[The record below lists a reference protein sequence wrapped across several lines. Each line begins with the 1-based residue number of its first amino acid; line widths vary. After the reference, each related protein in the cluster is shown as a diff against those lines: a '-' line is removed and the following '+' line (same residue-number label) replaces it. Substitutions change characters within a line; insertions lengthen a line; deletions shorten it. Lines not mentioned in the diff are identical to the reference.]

1 MFGKNTLN
9 IHMTGITNDNHDNSV
24 DAIQQHLIPLLKD
37 FYEFDNEFSM

>member
-1 MFGKNTLN
+1 
-9 IHMTGITNDNHDNSV
+9 MTGITNDNHDNSV